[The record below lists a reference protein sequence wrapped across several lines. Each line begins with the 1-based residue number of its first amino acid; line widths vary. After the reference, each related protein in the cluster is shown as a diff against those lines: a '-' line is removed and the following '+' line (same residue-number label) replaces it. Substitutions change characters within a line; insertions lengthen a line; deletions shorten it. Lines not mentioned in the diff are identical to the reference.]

1 MIGVDGV
8 QTKCLIWQE
17 SEMQTWSI
25 NMLWMMRMRSAHVT
39 LACQWVYLDYLPNS

>member
-8 QTKCLIWQE
+8 QTKCPIWQE

-25 NMLWMMRMRSAHVT
+25 NMLWKMRMRCRSGVHVT
-39 LACQWVYLDYLPNS
+39 LACQWVYLQ